1 MTDLHRVGDEGDHLA
16 HLHVAGIHGLA
27 AEPDDEQAGA
37 VHDKGHKG
45 HHGDHGAVGEQLGA
59 HQLLAGLVK
68 ALFLEGL
75 AAERAHRHHAGQNL
89 AADEVQLVHKGLH
102 DLELRHRDVHQEHDE
117 AEQQDH
123 VQHDDPGKAGVALH
137 DMEHTADAQDGRI
150 GHHAQQDDA
159 DELHLLDVVGGA
171 GDEGSGGE
179 ILNLCIG
186 EMDDRGE
193 GLPTQITADGS
204 RHAGSDEA
212 HQNGDRHHQQRQA
225 QHLPA
230 HSEEILHLDVVR
242 DALRLV
248 FQADQ
253 QGGLAGHAGKGR
265 FVDLCHCAG
274 KLLLDHLAGEARHLR
289 HGRKLGAHGVQIGSS
304 GGDGLRCGI
313 LGTFRGGCA
322 LSSPAGSSRILRKG
336 SHALRG
342 HPGAVGSLRSSHI
355 QHDVRHG
362 DDLFQRS
369 TLLGGQVSAELQNA
383 VILNVISVGVPE
395 GLCILFTHQKRQRI
409 PRGGAQGLGQGA
421 FDAALLDA
429 GIHDLARV
437 VRQGKVAVRLHE
449 QQADHDQ
456 AGGPVAG
463 QLLEDLTHF
472 DCLPS
477 IFGSVPHFL
486 LQWPPAEC
494 PSTGKTAAA
503 APGSGGGQCRKNT
516 APALLPRR
524 RWRRGP
530 AG

>member
-1 MTDLHRVGDEGDHLA
+1 
-16 HLHVAGIHGLA
+16 
-27 AEPDDEQAGA
+27 
-37 VHDKGHKG
+37 
-45 HHGDHGAVGEQLGA
+45 
-59 HQLLAGLVK
+59 
-68 ALFLEGL
+68 
-75 AAERAHRHHAGQNL
+75 
-89 AADEVQLVHKGLH
+89 
-102 DLELRHRDVHQEHDE
+102 
-117 AEQQDH
+117 
-123 VQHDDPGKAGVALH
+123 
-137 DMEHTADAQDGRI
+137 MEHTADAQDGRI

-159 DELHLLDVVGGA
+159 DELHLLDVIGGA
-171 GDEGSGGE
+171 GDERSSGE
-179 ILNLCIG
+179 ILNLCVG
-186 EMDDRGE
+186 EMDDGGE
-193 GLPTQITADGS
+193 SLPTQVTADGS
-204 RHAGSDEA
+204 RHAGGDEA
-212 HQNGDRHHQQRQA
+212 HQNGDHHHQQRQA

-230 HSEEILHLDVVR
+230 DPEEILHLDVVR

-265 FVDLCHCAG
+265 LVDLCHCAG

-289 HGRKLGAHGVQIGSS
+289 HGRKLGAHGVQIGRS

-313 LGTFRGGCA
+313 LSVFRGGCA
-322 LSSPAGSSRILRKG
+322 LSGFAGSNRILRKG

-342 HPGAVGSLRSSHI
+342 HPGAIGSLRSSHI

-383 VILNVISVGVPE
+383 VVLNVISVGVPE
-395 GLCILFTHQKRQRI
+395 GLCVLFAHQKRQRI

-456 AGGPVAG
+456 AGGPVSG

-477 IFGSVPHFL
+477 IWSGIPHFR
-486 LQWPPAEC
+486 PSPHPAEH
-494 PSTGKTAAA
+494 PA
-503 APGSGGGQCRKNT
+503 APAAGSAAGASGGAPPGRNT
-516 APALLPRR
+516 R
-524 RWRRGP
+524 
-530 AG
+530 

>member
-1 MTDLHRVGDEGDHLA
+1 
-16 HLHVAGIHGLA
+16 
-27 AEPDDEQAGA
+27 
-37 VHDKGHKG
+37 
-45 HHGDHGAVGEQLGA
+45 
-59 HQLLAGLVK
+59 
-68 ALFLEGL
+68 
-75 AAERAHRHHAGQNL
+75 
-89 AADEVQLVHKGLH
+89 
-102 DLELRHRDVHQEHDE
+102 
-117 AEQQDH
+117 
-123 VQHDDPGKAGVALH
+123 
-137 DMEHTADAQDGRI
+137 MEHTADAQNGRI

-171 GDEGSGGE
+171 GDEGSSGE
-179 ILNLCIG
+179 ILDLCIG

-193 GLPTQITADGS
+193 GLPTQVTADGS
-204 RHAGSDEA
+204 RHAGGDEP
-212 HQNGDRHHQQRQA
+212 HQNGDHHHQQRQA

-230 HSEEILHLDVVR
+230 HPEQILHLDVVR

-253 QGGLAGHAGKGR
+253 QGGLTGHAGKGR
-265 FVDLCHCAG
+265 LVDLCHCAG

-289 HGRKLGAHGVQIGSS
+289 HGRKLGAHGVQIGRS

-313 LGTFRGGCA
+313 LSVFRGGCA
-322 LSSPAGSSRILRKG
+322 LSGLAGSSRVLRKG

-342 HPGAVGSLRSSHI
+342 QPGAIGSLRSGHI

-383 VILNVISVGVPE
+383 VVLNVISVGVPE
-395 GLCILFTHQKRQRI
+395 GLCVLFAHQKRQRI

-477 IFGSVPHFL
+477 IWSGIPHFR
-486 LQWPPAEC
+486 PSPHPAEH
-494 PSTGKTAAA
+494 PSAPAAGSA
-503 APGSGGGQCRKNT
+503 AEASGGAPPGRNT
-516 APALLPRR
+516 R
-524 RWRRGP
+524 
-530 AG
+530 